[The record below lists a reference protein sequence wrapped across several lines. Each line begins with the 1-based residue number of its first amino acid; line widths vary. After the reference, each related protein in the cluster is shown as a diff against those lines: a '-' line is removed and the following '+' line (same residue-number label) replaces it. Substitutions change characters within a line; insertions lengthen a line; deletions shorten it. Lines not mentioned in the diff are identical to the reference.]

1 MNIKSLLLG
10 SAAALVAVSGAR
22 AADAVVYE
30 PEPVE
35 YVKVCD
41 AYGAGFFYIPGT
53 ETCLSISGYVWV
65 QLGYTNQKLRGTPN
79 YHQLAANSYNPYIR
93 ARVNFDA
100 RSDTEWGTLRSY
112 IRVQSEW
119 FSGVSADA
127 NAVVDQAF
135 IELGGFRAGYTETAW
150 NDAMHGGVA
159 NWGSH
164 SDWGMSYGYQQR
176 FLISY
181 SFAANGFSATLSLE
195 DDDNVNYMPDVVA
208 LVAYNAGWGG
218 VWAKVA
224 YDEDRFDKYGA
235 IAFAS
240 PFDGFTA
247 SIGAQINI
255 PNMEGSNLRLI
266 GYYSDSDTR
275 YGPTLAGID
284 PFGPSSKWS
293 VMAAY
298 NHAFSSTL
306 SVSLAAQYFDSFY
319 VPFTSLATGIDGY
332 QIEAEM
338 VWTPV
343 TNFEVRAALAYSDV
357 NAAGVSGT
365 TSGFVRFTRY
375 F

>member
-1 MNIKSLLLG
+1 
-10 SAAALVAVSGAR
+10 VSGAR

-65 QLGYTNQKLRGTPN
+65 QLGFTNDGPGKTPN
-79 YHQLAANSYNPYIR
+79 YHQLAANSYNPYAR

-112 IRVQSEW
+112 IRVQSDW
-119 FSGVSADA
+119 FGGISADA

-135 IELGGFRAGYTETAW
+135 IELGGFRAGYTESAW
-150 NDAMHGGVA
+150 NDAKDAGVA

-176 FLISY
+176 FLMSY
-181 SFAANGFSATLSLE
+181 TFAANGFSATLSLE
-195 DDDNVNYMPDVVA
+195 DDDNVNYVPDVVA
-208 LVAYNAGWGG
+208 VVAYNAGWGG
-218 VWAKVA
+218 VWAKLA

-240 PFDGFTA
+240 SFDGFAA
-247 SIGAQINI
+247 SIGAQFNI
-255 PNMEGSNLRLI
+255 PNMAGSNLRVI
-266 GYYSDSDTR
+266 GYYSDSDNR
-275 YGPTLAGID
+275 YGPTLAGVD
-284 PFGPSSKWS
+284 PFGPSSEWS

-306 SVSLAAQYFDSFY
+306 SASIAAQYFNNFY
-319 VPFTSLATGIDGY
+319 FPLASVGTGIDGY

-343 TNFEVRAALAYSDV
+343 TNFEVRAAVAYSDV
-357 NAAGVSGT
+357 NTPGISGS
-365 TSGFVRFTRY
+365 TSGFLRFTRY